1 MCYDDPVSLAAA
13 PPFIAGYS
21 HEFALGQDWSASI
34 VLSEDCAKKQNETG
48 SLIGTAF
55 VARDIMQIV
64 DALKEDGLLRF
75 WGTFTHC
82 TTNLFEKNLATN
94 RLTE

>member
-55 VARDIMQIV
+55 VARDMMQIV

-75 WGTFTHC
+75 WGALEHYSIIP
-82 TTNLFEKNLATN
+82 FEKKSYG
-94 RLTE
+94 